1 MEPVAPERGEDG
13 GSGSGWVLVLD
24 IGSSSARAWFFDA
37 EGRAVDAGPRARR
50 AYLWHT
56 EPAGAM
62 ECDAEALLAGVVS
75 VMDGAVETARASGY
89 RIAAVG
95 IAAFWHSI
103 LGVGE
108 DGKPLTPVYGWGDTR
123 GIEEAV
129 RLGGEVDEGDL
140 HARTGCFLRPNYPTV
155 RLSWLRAT
163 DPAAFATVARWISFP
178 ELVDAELLGERRVSY
193 SVASG
198 SGFLDVHRLDW
209 DAEALSM
216 AGVRA
221 AQLSPLVDTDAAA
234 RGVRPEL
241 AARWPELSGVPW
253 YPAIGDGAAA
263 NLGSGAFGKD
273 RVGLTIGTSS
283 AVRLLW
289 EPDGPVR
296 VPRDLWCYR
305 LDARRWVAGA
315 ALSNGGNAVAFLRGF
330 LHLPDEREWEARVQ
344 EMEPDSHGLTILP
357 FLLGERGP
365 GWRRETRSAILG
377 ATLATTPEELM
388 RAWLEAVAYRIARV
402 EDELQR
408 SLGGEGEVLATG
420 GALDASPVWAQIL
433 ADVMN
438 RTVALVAAREATAR
452 GAALVV
458 LERLGWRAGLR
469 EAEPEVTAR
478 FLPDPA
484 RHQRYR
490 AGAVRQQNLLEAL
503 PDPATLTPPAP
514 GPASES

>member
-1 MEPVAPERGEDG
+1 MVRETRERDETG
-13 GSGSGWVLVLD
+13 GAESGWVLVLD
-24 IGSSSARAWFFDA
+24 IGSSSVRAWFFDA
-37 EGRAVDAGPRARR
+37 EGRAADAGPRARHS
-50 AYLWHT
+50 YLWRT
-56 EPAGAM
+56 EPVGAM
-62 ECDAEALLAGVVS
+62 ECDADALLAGVVS
-75 VMDGAVETARASGY
+75 VLDGAVETARASGY
-89 RIAAVG
+89 RIAAIG

-103 LGVGE
+103 LGVDE
-108 DGKPLTPVYGWGDTR
+108 DGRPLTPVYGWGDTR
-123 GIEEAV
+123 GTEEAI
-129 RLGGEVDEGDL
+129 RLGGEVDEGEL
-140 HARTGCFLRPNYPTV
+140 HSRTGCFLRPNYPTV
-155 RLSWLRAT
+155 RLAWLRAT
-163 DPAAFATVARWISFP
+163 DPAAFAAVARWISFP
-178 ELVDAELLGERRVSY
+178 EFVDAELLGERRVSY

-198 SGFLDVHRLDW
+198 SGFLDINRLDW

-221 AQLSPLVDTDAAA
+221 AQLSPLVDTGAAA
-234 RGVRPEL
+234 RGVRSDL
-241 AARWPELSGVPW
+241 AARWPELAGVPW

-263 NLGSGAFGKD
+263 NLGSDALGKD
-273 RVGLTIGTSS
+273 RVGLTIGTSA

-305 LDARRWVAGA
+305 LDASRCVAGA
-315 ALSNGGNAVAFLRGF
+315 ALSNGGNAVAFLRDF
-330 LHLPDEREWEARVQ
+330 LHLPDDWEARVG

-365 GWRRETRSAILG
+365 GWREETRSVVLG
-377 ATLATTPEELM
+377 ATASTLPEELM
-388 RAWLEAVAYRIARV
+388 RAWLEAIAYRIGRV

-408 SLGGEGEVLATG
+408 SLHCEGDVLATG

-438 RTVALVAAREATAR
+438 RGVALVAAREATAR

-458 LERLGWRAGLR
+458 LERIGWRARLR
-469 EAEPEVTAR
+469 EEEPEVSAR

-484 RHQRYR
+484 RHERYR
-490 AGAVRQQNLLEAL
+490 AGAVRQQALLEAL
-503 PDPATLTPPAP
+503 PDPATLSPPAN